1 MSGDRIVHV
10 NGVRLCVETF
20 GEPRDPAVLLIG
32 GAGSSMDW
40 WEDGFSSRLA
50 VGLRFV
56 IRFNSRDTGRSTSYP
71 PGTPPYTVADLAAD
85 AVGLLDRLAVDRAH
99 IVGISMGGAIGQR
112 LAIEHADRVASLT
125 LISTSPAGPGG
136 PANPDLPP
144 MSGEL
149 QAFFTQDRPAPDWTD
164 RASVID
170 YIVQGQ
176 RPFTGPHGLDEM
188 HLRELVGRIVDR
200 TTDIQASMTN
210 HWLLDGG
217 TPVRSRLGEITT
229 STLVIHGTEDPLFP
243 YGHAEAL
250 AREIPAARLLPLE
263 GVGHQM
269 PPPGAW
275 DVVIPAILQHT
286 SGGWDEQGDRFAARS
301 LAAGDPTGWFDR
313 LYSAGAAGEVPMP
326 WNRAEPHPLLTQWAQ
341 ARQLT
346 GTGKRAVIVGCG
358 LGADAEYIAQRG
370 YDTVAFDI
378 ADTAIGLVRQRFPD
392 SPVHY
397 LTADLLDPPAQWRR
411 AFDLVVEVITVQ
423 ALPDPPRHQAI
434 VNVGRLVAPGGTLLV
449 VAAAHD
455 DQGQPIQTPPWPLR
469 RAEVEAF
476 ATDGLTPLRIEQV
489 TDPRSPTDRRWR
501 AEFHRPR

>member
-40 WEDGFSSRLA
+40 WEDGFCSRLA
-50 VGLRFV
+50 AGLRFV
-56 IRFNSRDTGRSTSYP
+56 IRFDNRDTGRSTSYP
-71 PGTPPYTVADLAAD
+71 PGAPPYTVADLAAD
-85 AVGLLDRLAVDRAH
+85 AVGLLDSLAVDRAH

-112 LAIEHADRVASLT
+112 LAVEHPDRVASLT

-144 MSGEL
+144 MSDEL
-149 QAFFTQDRPAPDWTD
+149 RAFFTRDRPAPDWTD

-170 YIVQGQ
+170 YIVERQ
-176 RPFTGPHGLDEM
+176 RPSTGPGGFDEA

-200 TTDIQASMTN
+200 TTDIQASVTN

-217 TPVRSRLGEITT
+217 APLRPRLGGITAP
-229 STLVIHGTEDPLFP
+229 TLVIHGTRDPLFP

-263 GVGHQM
+263 AVGHQM
-269 PPPGAW
+269 PPPATW
-275 DVVIPAILQHT
+275 DVVIPAILRHT
-286 SGGWDEQGDRFAARS
+286 SGGWDEQADRLAARS
-301 LAAGDPTGWFDR
+301 HAVGDPTGWFDR
-313 LYSAGAAGEVPMP
+313 LYGAGAAGEVPMP
-326 WNRAEPHPLLTQWAQ
+326 WNRTEPHPLLAQWAQ

-346 GTGKRAVIVGCG
+346 GTGSRAVVVGCG
-358 LGADAEYIAQRG
+358 LGADAEYVAQHG
-370 YDTVAFDI
+370 YDTVAFDV
-378 ADTAIGLVRQRFPD
+378 AETAIRLARQRFPD

-397 LTADLLDPPAQWRR
+397 MTADLLDPPAHWWR
-411 AFDLVVEVITVQ
+411 AFDLVVEIITVQ
-423 ALPDPPRHQAI
+423 AIPDPPRHQAI
-434 VNVGRLVAPGGTLLV
+434 VNVGRLVGPGGTLLV

-455 DQGQPIQTPPWPLR
+455 DQASTIQPPPWPLS
-469 RAEVEAF
+469 RAEVDAF
-476 ATDGLTPLRIEQV
+476 ATDGLNTLRIEQV
-489 TDPRSPTDRRWR
+489 ADPRSPTERRWR
-501 AEFHRPR
+501 AEFRRPR